1 MSEFFNSNI
10 VKDIMEELADMQK
23 DLIMQTLYIPYM
35 TIEQK
40 KSHLKLM
47 KDFLDKQKLLFFR
60 MTLSDDVEA
69 QNVKSEILKSAQT
82 FGIVNGD
89 STDDFFDAL
98 EKTIDGLAKI
108 LNLE

>member
-1 MSEFFNSNI
+1 VSEFFNSNI
-10 VKDIMEELADMQK
+10 VQDIMEELADMQK
-23 DLIMQTLYIPYM
+23 DLIQQTLYIPYM
-35 TIEQK
+35 NIEQK

-69 QNVKSEILKSAQT
+69 QKVKVEILKSAQT

-89 STDDFFDAL
+89 STDDFFNAL